1 MDSRDRAAGGAARR
15 QARERAV
22 LIAAYREGLG
32 FAAIVA
38 TGSPVSFRAVAP
50 APTCGDAARA
60 AETAGVRWWCRRER
74 DAERVCAA
82 ATARMRR
89 RQSCDEATHPAG
101 DDSEPGRSTP
111 SAPPLV
117 EEAIIAAAKKLDVT
131 LYSDEDIAA
140 EAEAIIARV
149 EDEIERLRCS
159 GQFKSVNSAYRAHRM
174 EASARGGKVV
184 PYAEWLSKYKA
195 NLVRQL
201 AGALRYA

>member
-15 QARERAV
+15 QAKERAV
-22 LIAAYREGLG
+22 LIAAYRGGLG

-38 TGSPVSFRAVAP
+38 TGAPVSLRVLAP
-50 APTCGDAARA
+50 VPTCGDAAYA
-60 AETAGVRWWCRRER
+60 AAPTAAAHWWCRRER

-82 ATARMRR
+82 TTRLRR
-89 RQSCDEATHPAG
+89 RQSCDEATHLAR
-101 DDSEPGRSTP
+101 DHSEPSHSAP

-117 EEAIIAAAKKLDVT
+117 EEAMIAAAKKLNVT
-131 LYSDEDIAA
+131 LYSEEDIAA
-140 EAEAIIARV
+140 EAEQIVARV
-149 EDEIERLRCS
+149 KEEIDTLRCS
-159 GQFKSVNSAYRAHRM
+159 GRFKSVNSSYRAHRM
-174 EASARGGKVV
+174 EASARGEKVV